1 MRIEK
6 GYKYRIQPNKTQQ
19 EQFEAMFSAKRFV
32 WNHFLKLNMDRYD
45 VVRRII

>member
-19 EQFEAMFSAKRFV
+19 EQLETMFSAKRFV
-32 WNHFLKLNMDRYD
+32 WNHFLKLNMDRYEK
-45 VVRRII
+45 